1 MRRFS
6 AIWRVF
12 PAILALIS
20 SSCSDAA
27 PKDSRPSQFTSLKP
41 GASGSSKSGSAETA
55 SPDGSNSGSVK
66 VEDSDV
72 VRMAGTTLYILNAFR
87 GLQVVDA
94 ADPLTPK
101 LLGRVAAQGTPR
113 EMYVADGVATVLLS
127 EHYTFGAKTPG
138 QLESTI
144 GSQVQVIDLANAS
157 APQTTASIALPG
169 WVVGSR
175 RIDNRLIVV
184 TADVGQTPWWGWCWG
199 PYACMASAKADTSTS
214 AGSGS
219 AVASPAGMWWPWG
232 GLGYGAWASSGH
244 VSVIDQSNP
253 KAPTLLGSLQFAGG
267 AAIAL
272 IQPGE
277 VLVLGSEWK
286 TVNDVSQRIDRLQQ
300 VTIGADG
307 SPQLAAADVQTLTGN
322 DIWYA
327 GLRSATALGAG
338 ELVVT
343 SSTYQSG
350 TAPTVGVQVRHR
362 KIVDKQ
368 WSDLGTWQA
377 NAPQGWWDVRVDQKV
392 ALVTQGGW
400 ESKTGSATPTTL
412 HVLELSQ
419 APTETATLTLPGS
432 TQPTLASPLTQVQA
446 GLWLLS
452 GVQSAAD
459 GTAQTLLRTLSL
471 ADPSKPKLLGEVKV
485 DGGYA
490 WWGAGTE
497 VLGDAGVILAA
508 IQDPTTKNVS
518 GLQIV
523 QVDAAGKLTLRGTF
537 GSALVSWWQLRSLV
551 AGTKLWRV
559 GNQALESVDIA
570 NLDAPKPLATL
581 ELAAHVSAL
590 AQVGG
595 RVVALVA
602 DWQTNTA
609 QLRTLQKDAKDE
621 QHVDAT
627 LTVPEAWGRLS
638 VVGNIVW
645 FIGNQS
651 VRAYDFSDPLAAKAR
666 GSWTANGNGNQWYDL
681 SSAVQNGNTLW
692 LVGHQSQ
699 PLYGD
704 ADACGSTWADGGS
717 TEPSKPDAGPVIDP
731 KVDAGGATES
741 DAALAPDTDGK
752 EEPDPGAI
760 EQKCV
765 VSWQYTTSLTA
776 LDLSN
781 PDQPGLQGSVTLPDA
796 AWAWGAQMGGAAT
809 LWLTHYESAQGADGA
824 WYGKYFLDRVNVAD
838 PKAPVV
844 ASKVN
849 VPGWIVGLAA
859 DGKHA
864 YALDWQPKAGTQ
876 PEDGQIESLLDV
888 LSLEGDKAYLES
900 QTALPGS
907 AGATLVNGKALYV
920 AAWQYPWQSS
930 AADTTPQNRLFV
942 LDVSKPASPKIAQT
956 LNPGA
961 PIGAMSLH
969 GATLLATIGWGA
981 GMQTWKVVTP
991 LAPQYQ
997 AFTAVQGQGYDV
1009 LDVAGAL
1016 WLPVGW
1022 MGIEVIAQ

>member
-1 MRRFS
+1 MLRFFVS
-6 AIWRVF
+6 GRVF
-12 PAILALIS
+12 PLILALMS
-20 SSCSDAA
+20 GACSDAA
-27 PKDSRPSQFTSLKP
+27 SKDSRPSEFTSLKP
-41 GASGSSKSGSAETA
+41 GASGSSKSGSAQTA
-55 SPDGSNSGSVK
+55 SPDGSTSGAVK

-72 VRMAGTTLYILNAFR
+72 VRMSGTTLYILNAFR

-94 ADPLTPK
+94 ADPLVPK
-101 LLGRVAAQGTPR
+101 LLGRVPAQGTPR

-127 EHYTFGAKTPG
+127 EHYVFDAKTPG

-144 GSQVQVIDLANAS
+144 GSQVQVIDLVS
-157 APQTTASIALPG
+157 PTAPQTAASIDLPG
-169 WVVGSR
+169 WIVGSR

-199 PYACMASAKADTSTS
+199 PYACMASAKADS
-214 AGSGS
+214 ATGTASGS
-219 AVASPAGMWWPWG
+219 ASVASPAGMWWPWG
-232 GLGYGAWASSGH
+232 GLGYGAWAASGH

-253 KAPTLLGSLQFAGG
+253 KASKLLGSLQFAGG

-277 VLVLGSEWK
+277 VLLLGSEWK

-300 VTIGADG
+300 VSIGADG
-307 SPQLAAADVQTLTGN
+307 SPQLAATDVQTLGG
-322 DIWYA
+322 DDMWYA
-327 GLRSATALGAG
+327 GLRSATSLGAG

-350 TAPTVGVQVRHR
+350 AAPTVGLQVRHR
-362 KIVDKQ
+362 KIVDNK
-368 WSDLGTWQA
+368 WTDLGTWEASAQ
-377 NAPQGWWDVRVDQKV
+377 QGWWDVRVDQNV

-400 ESKTGSATPTTL
+400 ESKTGLATPTTL
-412 HVLELSQ
+412 HVLALSQ

-432 TQPTLASPLTQVQA
+432 TQPTLATPLSQVQA

-452 GVQSAAD
+452 GVQSAAN
-459 GTAQTLLRTLSL
+459 GTAQTLLQTLSL

-485 DGGYA
+485 DGGFA

-508 IQDPTTKNVS
+508 IQDPTTKNAS
-518 GLQIV
+518 ALQIV
-523 QVDAAGKLTLRGTF
+523 QVDAAGKLTMRGIF

-551 AGTKLWRV
+551 VGTKLWRV

-609 QLRTLQKDAKDE
+609 QLRTLQKDATDE

-627 LTVPEAWGRLS
+627 LTVPEAWGRLT
-638 VVGNIVW
+638 VVGNILW

-651 VRAYDFSDPLAAKAR
+651 VRAYDFSDPLAPKAR

-681 SSAVQNGNTLW
+681 SSSLQKGSTLW

-699 PLYGD
+699 AVYGD
-704 ADACGSTWADGGS
+704 SDACSSPSNDGGS
-717 TEPSKPDAGPVIDP
+717 TEPGKPDADTVSSP
-731 KVDAGGATES
+731 AA
-741 DAALAPDTDGK
+741 DAASATDDDAVIAPDSDGK
-752 EEPDPGAI
+752 METDAGAI

-765 VSWQYTTSLTA
+765 VSWQYTTSITA

-781 PDQPGLQGSVTLPDA
+781 PDQPALEGSVALPDA
-796 AWAWGAQMGGAAT
+796 AWAWGAQIGGDT
-809 LWLTHYESAQGADGA
+809 LWLTHYESAQGSDGA
-824 WYGKYFLDRVNVAD
+824 WYGKYFLDRVNVAN

-849 VPGWIVGLAA
+849 VPGWIVGVAA
-859 DGKHA
+859 DGSHA
-864 YALDWQPKAGTQ
+864 YALEWQPKTGTQ
-876 PEDGQIESLLDV
+876 PQDGQIESLLDV
-888 LSLEGDKAYLES
+888 LSLEGSKAFLDS

-907 AGATLVNGKALYV
+907 AGAALVNGKALYV
-920 AAWQYPWQSS
+920 AAWQYPWQLSTAEATS
-930 AADTTPQNRLFV
+930 QTRLFV
-942 LDVSKPASPKIAQT
+942 VDVSQPTAPKLVQT

-961 PIGAMSLH
+961 PIGTMSLH
-969 GATLLATIGWGA
+969 GQTLLGTIGWGA
-981 GMQTWKVVTP
+981 GVQTWRVVAP
-991 LAPQYQ
+991 LAPKYQ
-997 AFTAVQGQGYDV
+997 SFTAMQGQGYDV
-1009 LDVAGAL
+1009 LEVAGAL

-1022 MGIEVIAQ
+1022 MGVQVIAQ